1 MVDNLNMNIK
11 AWAHQHPRKVM
22 LFMLL
27 WALYPL
33 FSQNQAA
40 EPLTGTGNKA
50 IVLRQTNF
58 GPYTVVERS
67 DWARYDN
74 GKYIG
79 HVYREV
85 RYNLLP
91 VQEASGTRYS
101 GTVYVFEETLRDLQ
115 RSARSLDTII
125 PLEFTLSPAGLIN
138 IKNDEGYPSLRNFP
152 LFVDTPLHAGDR
164 WIGQGQRVV
173 DPRND
178 SNRVTLPIVVEYVFQ
193 GEELYKGEAV
203 YRIRAQYATRYKS
216 SARIGQTGT
225 GAFTEARGKHLVDIL
240 IRRSDGRPL
249 LMRDS
254 LDETFTWSDGST
266 VRYKGFTLTFS
277 ESFLPF
283 DRGTMVAQLARQF
296 GGGEKGAGGEVLA
309 GGEKGAGSQ
318 IGAGGMKT
326 LGEEPV
332 AAIAVAGPEQTQTGA
347 GDFQLDQGG
356 QGAVLDLSV
365 QNIEIAAVPE
375 GVKLTIRDIRFAAD
389 SDQIL
394 PAEWDR
400 LDMIARALQSVLAS
414 GPKQLMI
421 LVEGHT
427 AAVGKPAGEQDLSV
441 RRAKKIVDELAVR
454 GIPADRFM
462 YKGWGG
468 TKPIADNSTEAGRAK
483 NRRVEITILEGSFTN

>member
-1 MVDNLNMNIK
+1 
-11 AWAHQHPRKVM
+11 M
-22 LFMLL
+22 LFLL
-27 WALYPL
+27 LRALYPL
-33 FSQNQAA
+33 FSQNQGS
-40 EPLTGTGNKA
+40 EPLTETGSKA
-50 IVLRQTNF
+50 IVLRQTNS
-58 GPYTVVERS
+58 GPFTVVERS

-79 HVYREV
+79 HVYREE
-85 RYNLLP
+85 RYDLLP
-91 VQEASGTRYS
+91 VQEASGIRYS

-115 RSARSLDTII
+115 KSARSLDTII

-152 LFVDTPLHAGDR
+152 LFVDTPLYAGDR

-225 GAFTEARGKHLVDIL
+225 GAFTEASGKHLVDIL
-240 IRRSDGRPL
+240 IRRADGRPL
-249 LMRDS
+249 LMRDT

-283 DRGTMVAQLARQF
+283 NQKTMVAKLARQF
-296 GGGEKGAGGEVLA
+296 GGGEKGAGGQALGSGETLA
-309 GGEKGAGSQ
+309 GIPEEAGSQ

-326 LGEEPV
+326 LGEDPV

-347 GDFQLDQGG
+347 DDFQLDQGG
-356 QGAVLDLSV
+356 QGYVLDLPA

-394 PAEWDR
+394 PAERNR

-414 GPKQLMI
+414 GPKQIMI

-427 AAVGKPAGEQDLSV
+427 AAVGNPAGEQELSV
-441 RRAKKIVDELAVR
+441 QRAKKIVDELAVR
-454 GIPADRFM
+454 GIPADHFM

-468 TKPIADNSTEAGRAK
+468 TRPIADNSTETGRAK
-483 NRRVEITILEGSFTN
+483 NRRVEITILEGASTN